1 MTTFRPGQAV
11 KVTQNPR
18 APKEDR
24 EVIGQTGHV
33 GDPAY
38 SRLGYLRVYLD
49 EIPAPHGAAWLIHPE
64 NIAPVKGGT
73 HA

>member
-1 MTTFRPGQAV
+1 MTTFKPGQTV

-49 EIPAPHGAAWLIHPE
+49 KIPAPFPGLPWLIHPE
-64 NIAPVKGGT
+64 NIKAL
-73 HA
+73 